1 MSKGS
6 SGSGCA
12 VLFVVVFLI
21 GIVMWILAAALWLMG
36 VVVAIGAVAGA
47 GMLIAYAWKGV
58 AAQRESSTTA
68 KEIELLAQDSVRDL
82 RNLEFRWSDAVLTKG
97 IGTALEERL
106 RAQPILAEAKRR
118 EIEAMIILVEQ
129 APGTEQRLEA
139 VSKAE
144 ALRIR
149 IEALMAP

>member
-12 VLFVVVFLI
+12 ALFVVVFLI
-21 GIVMWILAAALWLMG
+21 GIVMWILAAALWLVG
-36 VVVAIGAVAGA
+36 VVVAIGAIVGA

-58 AAQRESSTTA
+58 AAQRESSETA
-68 KEIELLAQDSVRDL
+68 EEIELLAQDSVRDL

-97 IGTALEERL
+97 IGTVLEERL
-106 RAQPILAEAKRR
+106 RAQPSLAEAKRR